1 MPNNPAT
8 ATGGVQ
14 ALDIQDLSKSFF
26 GLRALDGV
34 SLSLA
39 RGEILGLIGPNGSG
53 KTTLINV
60 VTGLLPATGGKIF
73 VAGAEITNRKPH
85 QIARNGLARTFQT
98 IRLFRDLTVTENV
111 EVAAVSM
118 GRSRGQARAQAA
130 GLLDEMGISQWADMR
145 AGVLPYGLER
155 RVEVARA
162 LATQPAFLFL
172 DEPAA
177 GLNEDESED
186 LLQVLADMPSR
197 KNLGMLIVDHDMRLI
212 MRLCHRLHVLNFGRT
227 IGEGTPEEVRKIPA
241 VLQAYLG
248 KAAGGD

>member
-1 MPNNPAT
+1 MTDVPAGSNHNT
-8 ATGGVQ
+8 
-14 ALDIQDLSKSFF
+14 LSIRGLCKYFV

-34 SLSLA
+34 SFDLA

-60 VTGLLPATGGKIF
+60 VTGLLPATSGQVF
-73 VAGAEITNRKPH
+73 VDGLEITNKKPY
-85 QIARNGLARTFQT
+85 QIAYAGLARTFQT
-98 IRLFRDLTVTENV
+98 IRLFRELTVLENV

-118 GRSRGQARAQAA
+118 GLSRQDAQKRAI
-130 GLLDEMGISQWADMR
+130 GILEEIGISRWAEMR

-162 LATQPAFLFL
+162 LATQPSFLFL

-177 GLNEDESED
+177 GLNEDESEE
-186 LLQVLADMPSR
+186 LLKVLVTIPPE
-197 KNLGMLIVDHDMRLI
+197 KNLGMLIIDHDMRLI
-212 MRLCHRLHVLNFGRT
+212 MRLCHRLHVLNFGKT
-227 IGEGTPEEVRKIPA
+227 IGEGTPEQVRKIPA

-248 KAAGGD
+248 KAAVGG

>member
-1 MPNNPAT
+1 MTSDLPT
-8 ATGGVQ
+8 TGSGESL
-14 ALDIQDLSKSFF
+14 AIRELSKHFA

-34 SLSLA
+34 SLELR

-60 VTGLLPATGGKIF
+60 VTGLLPATGGRVF
-73 VAGAEITNRKPH
+73 VDGTEITNKKTYQVAH
-85 QIARNGLARTFQT
+85 AGLARTFQT
-98 IRLFRDLTVTENV
+98 IRLFRDLTVSENV

-118 GRSRGQARAQAA
+118 GLSRREARQRAFAI
-130 GLLDEMGISQWADMR
+130 LEETGIADWADLL

-162 LATQPAFLFL
+162 LATEPKFLFL

-177 GLNEDESED
+177 GLNEDESEE
-186 LLQVLADMPSR
+186 LLRVLAVIPAR

-212 MRLCHRLHVLNFGRT
+212 MRLCHRLHVLNFGKT

-248 KAAGGD
+248 KAAVGG

>member
-1 MPNNPAT
+1 MSDTT
-8 ATGGVQ
+8 ATRSNHNNLTLKGLCKYFV
-14 ALDIQDLSKSFF
+14 

-34 SLSLA
+34 SFTLS

-60 VTGLLPATGGKIF
+60 VTGLLPATSGQVF
-73 VAGAEITNRKPH
+73 VDGSEITNKKPY
-85 QIARNGLARTFQT
+85 QIAHAGLARTFQT
-98 IRLFRDLTVTENV
+98 IRLFRELTVLENV

-118 GRSRGQARAQAA
+118 GLSRQEARKRAESI
-130 GLLDEMGISQWADMR
+130 LEEIGISRWAEMR

-162 LATQPAFLFL
+162 LATQPRFLFL

-177 GLNEDESED
+177 GLNEDESEE
-186 LLQVLADMPSR
+186 LLKVLVAIPAQ

-212 MRLCHRLHVLNFGRT
+212 MRLCHRLHVLNFGKT
-227 IGEGTPEEVRKIPA
+227 IGEGTPEEVRNIPA
-241 VLQAYLG
+241 VRQAYLG
-248 KAAGGD
+248 KAAAGG

>member
-1 MPNNPAT
+1 MTNIPAGSDHNT
-8 ATGGVQ
+8 LT
-14 ALDIQDLSKSFF
+14 IQGLSKYFV

-34 SLSLA
+34 SFSLS

-60 VTGLLPATGGKIF
+60 VTGLLRATSGRVF
-73 VAGAEITNRKPH
+73 ADGAEITNKKPH
-85 QIARNGLARTFQT
+85 QIAHAGLARTFQT
-98 IRLFRDLTVTENV
+98 IRLFRELTVLENV

-118 GRSRGQARAQAA
+118 GLSRAEARKRSVALLEEIGIAR
-130 GLLDEMGISQWADMR
+130 WADMR

-162 LATQPAFLFL
+162 LATQPRFLFL

-177 GLNEDESED
+177 GLNEDESEE
-186 LLQVLADMPSR
+186 LLQILVALPMQKD
-197 KNLGMLIVDHDMRLI
+197 LGMLIVDHDMRLI
-212 MRLCHRLHVLNFGRT
+212 MRLCHRLHVLNFGKT
-227 IGEGTPEEVRKIPA
+227 IGEGTPEDVRKIPA

-248 KAAGGD
+248 KAAVGD

>member
-1 MPNNPAT
+1 MTPDIPT
-8 ATGGVQ
+8 AGSNHETL
-14 ALDIQDLSKSFF
+14 AIRDLSKHFA
-26 GLRALDGV
+26 GLHALDGV
-34 SLSLA
+34 SFELR

-60 VTGLLPATGGKIF
+60 VTGLLPTTRGQVLVDG
-73 VAGAEITNRKPH
+73 VEITNTKPYQVAH
-85 QIARNGLARTFQT
+85 AGLARTFQT
-98 IRLFRDLTVTENV
+98 IRLFRDLTVLENV

-118 GRSRGQARAQAA
+118 GLSRKEARQRA
-130 GLLDEMGISQWADMR
+130 LEVLEEIGITGWADMLS
-145 AGVLPYGLER
+145 GVLPYGLER

-162 LATQPAFLFL
+162 LATKPKFLFL

-177 GLNEDESED
+177 GLNEDESEE
-186 LLQVLADMPSR
+186 LLRVLAVLPAR

-227 IGEGTPEEVRKIPA
+227 IGEGTPEDVRKIPA

-248 KAAGGD
+248 KAAVRG